1 MSIKKS
7 KKKQAMTYWDF
18 LPGDIIYRLEVDEDV
33 AFYIVIDKNI
43 TGEEHGMMSDQRMC
57 KMTIMCMPRNT
68 IDDNWE
74 PINCEL
80 EDHAWIDFVIRDGK
94 KIWPLAV

>member
-7 KKKQAMTYWDF
+7 KKKQVMTYWDF
-18 LPGDIIYRLEVDEDV
+18 LPGDIIYRLASDEGVD
-33 AFYIVIDKNI
+33 FYIVIDKNI
-43 TGEEHGMMSDQRMC
+43 TGDLLGTSTGCVC

-74 PINCEL
+74 PINHEL
-80 EDHAWIDFVIRDGK
+80 DRGWIDFVIRAGK
-94 KIWPLAV
+94 KIWPPGA